1 MRLSEYGTKSAVRN
15 LFSVCGEYYRQY
27 LLTCFAQL
35 DMTPP
40 LRDCEK
46 TVFLK
51 NLSEYVVTNVAQA

>member
-51 NLSEYVVTNVAQA
+51 NLLNMS